1 MQMKKYVFHRAL
13 NAGDFT
19 PDTEDSNVLTFSCAS
34 SKPYIRYDKHQKPY
48 AEILEISEEAINF
61 ERLQDGNAPFL
72 WQHDPDV
79 QIGVVERAFIQDG
92 KLYVT
97 IRFSKNPF
105 PQEVKEDIISGIR
118 RGISIGYSVDDF
130 IMVKNEGYEEPAMIV
145 KRFTPYEISSVSCA
159 ADISVGI
166 GRSKEIENVEAELES
181 IETAPEAT
189 RSVQNEEKPEDNKI
203 PTEEKSCESGES
215 EDKSENEQNETAAES
230 AEEAP
235 EEKACGEDEE
245 ATKELDPEDEEDKSG
260 EKVDLSAEEA
270 KARLA
275 EIEEIRSLGELTNQR
290 ELAEKIINENLGL
303 VDFKTKLE
311 NLKTDKLNV
320 KEIESTTMKNNF
332 NLLEALNA
340 TDSKSGEV
348 YEVNCELKKAF
359 DMPLNT
365 PSYCFDLRALSTDDA
380 ALRPAEYKQELY
392 TDLLYPESVVGK
404 TNATV
409 INFNRPQR
417 AIKFAVQLSGA
428 AATFV
433 GLNAPVPSGDM
444 GWTEKLYEP
453 HKVGSYVNIPFL
465 SYLEDQ
471 PDIQSIVTDDMLKN
485 IYMAI
490 DYSAITGSGTD
501 NAPTGIINDANVN
514 VVDPSGIYSL
524 TGAMQFEKKIR
535 DSNDF
540 SNDLTWVMN
549 NTDYYTFA
557 TTPYYATEQNR
568 MLLENGKLLGHNVVI
583 CNGLSTGNV
592 ILGNF
597 SQLLIL
603 NFHPVT
609 LELDT
614 RGDGASLSQSRR
626 YIVYA
631 AIDVCVRRPKSF
643 TVSRSA

>member
-1 MQMKKYVFHRAL
+1 MQMKKYDFHRAL

-72 WQHDPDV
+72 WQHDPDS

-97 IRFSKNPF
+97 IRFSKNKF
-105 PQEVKEDIISGIR
+105 PQEVKEDIVSGIR

-166 GRSKEIENVEAELES
+166 GRSKEIENVDDEM
-181 IETAPEAT
+181 
-189 RSVQNEEKPEDNKI
+189 
-203 PTEEKSCESGES
+203 
-215 EDKSENEQNETAAES
+215 EDKSTEADKIPEE
-230 AEEAP
+230 AEEVKSTSSEDESKETKKDEPTDDDDHDEDCKEAVPEDTEQAP
-235 EEKACGEDEE
+235 EEKACGEEPEE
-245 ATKELDPEDEEDKSG
+245 KAVCPECGNDPCTCEE
-260 EKVDLSAEEA
+260 EKKKAAEVA
-270 KARLA
+270 
-275 EIEEIRSLGELTNQR
+275 EIRSLGELTNQR

-320 KEIESTTMKNNF
+320 KEIVPTTMKNNF
-332 NLLEALNA
+332 NILEALNA

-348 YEVNCELKKAF
+348 YEASYEMKKAF

-428 AATFV
+428 TASFV
-433 GLNAPVPSGDM
+433 GLNAPVPSGNM

-453 HKVGSYVNIPFL
+453 HKVGNYVNIPFL

-490 DYSAITGSGTD
+490 DYSAITGSGVGD
-501 NAPTGIINDANVN
+501 APTGIINDADVN
-514 VVDPSGIYSL
+514 VVNPSGIYSL
-524 TGAMQFEKKIR
+524 TGAMEFEKKIR

-597 SQLLIL
+597 ANLLIL

-614 RGDGASLSQSRR
+614 RGDGAALSQSRR

-643 TVSRSA
+643 TVSRNA

>member
-1 MQMKKYVFHRAL
+1 MY
-13 NAGDFT
+13 
-19 PDTEDSNVLTFSCAS
+19 
-34 SKPYIRYDKHQKPY
+34 
-48 AEILEISEEAINF
+48 
-61 ERLQDGNAPFL
+61 
-72 WQHDPDV
+72 
-79 QIGVVERAFIQDG
+79 GV
-92 KLYVT
+92 
-97 IRFSKNPF
+97 
-105 PQEVKEDIISGIR
+105 
-118 RGISIGYSVDDF
+118 
-130 IMVKNEGYEEPAMIV
+130 
-145 KRFTPYEISSVSCA
+145 
-159 ADISVGI
+159 
-166 GRSKEIENVEAELES
+166 GRSLESVEAELELVEAS
-181 IETAPEAT
+181 PETSRSVQDEKTEEVKESTSDAEDTTTETTKKSNDKEAAPEAAPET
-189 RSVQNEEKPEDNKI
+189 PAQKAEEQPAKQEAPEAKCAEEDSEKSKACEEQEEKCSQ
-203 PTEEKSCESGES
+203 EEKEDSTESTQDTDTDTE
-215 EDKSENEQNETAAES
+215 
-230 AEEAP
+230 AEEA
-235 EEKACGEDEE
+235 EK
-245 ATKELDPEDEEDKSG
+245 
-260 EKVDLSAEEA
+260 
-270 KARLA
+270 KAREA
-275 EIEEIRSLGELTNQR
+275 EVAEIRSLGELTNHR
-290 ELAEKIINENLGL
+290 ELAEKIINEKLGL

-320 KEIESTTMKNNF
+320 KEIAPTTMKNNF
-332 NLLEALNA
+332 NILEALNA
-340 TDSKSGEV
+340 TDSKTGEV
-348 YEVNCELKKAF
+348 YEASLELKREF

-428 AATFV
+428 TASFV
-433 GLNAPVPSGDM
+433 GLNAPVPSGNM

-453 HKVGSYVNIPFL
+453 HKVGNYVNIPFL

-471 PDIQSIVTDDMLKN
+471 PDIQNIVTDDMLKN

-490 DYSAITGSGTD
+490 DYSAITGSGVGD
-501 NAPTGIINDANVN
+501 APTGIINDADVN
-514 VVDPSGIYSL
+514 VVAPSGIYSL
-524 TGAMQFEKKIR
+524 TGAMEFEKKIR

-549 NTDYYTFA
+549 NTDYYKFA

-583 CNGLSTGNV
+583 CNGLQTGNV

-597 SQLLIL
+597 ANLLIL

-614 RGDGASLSQSRR
+614 RGDGAALSQSRR

-643 TVSRSA
+643 TVSRNA